1 MFIHPTVVFPKITA
15 NVILTGETLE
25 KQVQH
30 YLLDPC
36 SKRCY
41 TVRHEGKKTKGWASD
56 AVKVYPFTPLSSV
69 FLQIPLRTMTDF

>member
-41 TVRHEGKKTKGWASD
+41 TVRHEGKKKKRVDDQSVEDRASQV
-56 AVKVYPFTPLSSV
+56 A
-69 FLQIPLRTMTDF
+69 Q